1 MAQGNKIDMQQ
12 ESDYFLREI
21 KKLTLFITNLIS
33 NLNTSNKDELENGIR
48 ETDDFIR
55 KKWGI
60 SLKEIASIS
69 SFDFTN
75 KFKELQEIPIE
86 KLAEL
91 LNVFIKKSATLEVSE
106 QYNGKELAKKG
117 ILLINILNK
126 KSKTYSIKRMEL
138 KKELQRHL
146 NS

>member
-1 MAQGNKIDMQQ
+1 MQQ
-12 ESDYFLREI
+12 ESDYLLREV
-21 KKLTLFITNLIS
+21 KKLILFITNLIS
-33 NLNTSNKDELENGIR
+33 NLNTSNKDALENVIR
-48 ETDDFIR
+48 ETDDSIR

-60 SLKEIASIS
+60 SLKEIASITGC
-69 SFDFTN
+69 DFIN
-75 KFKELQEIPIE
+75 KFNELQEVPIE

-91 LNVFIKKSATLEVSE
+91 LNVFMKKSAELEVNE
-106 QYNGKELAKKG
+106 HYNRKELAKKG
-117 ILLINILNK
+117 ILLINILND

>member
-1 MAQGNKIDMQQ
+1 MEQ
-12 ESDYFLREI
+12 ESDFILREV
-21 KKLTLFITNLIS
+21 KKLTLLITNLIS
-33 NLNTSNKDELENGIR
+33 NLNTLNKDELENGIR

-75 KFKELQEIPIE
+75 KFKDLQEAPAE

-91 LNVFIKKSATLEVSE
+91 LSIFIKKIANLDINEKYS
-106 QYNGKELAKKG
+106 GKELAKKG
-117 ILLINILNK
+117 ILLIDKLDDQ
-126 KSKTYSIKRMEL
+126 SKTYSLKRMEI
-138 KKELQRHL
+138 KKAFQKYID
-146 NS
+146 

>member
-1 MAQGNKIDMQQ
+1 MQQ
-12 ESDYFLREI
+12 ESDYLLREV
-21 KKLTLFITNLIS
+21 KKLILFITNLIS
-33 NLNTSNKDELENGIR
+33 NLNTSNKDVLENAIR
-48 ETDDFIR
+48 ETDDSIR

-60 SLKEIASIS
+60 SLKEIASITGC
-69 SFDFTN
+69 DFIN
-75 KFKELQEIPIE
+75 KFNELQEVPIE

-91 LNVFIKKSATLEVSE
+91 LNVFIKKSAELEVNE
-106 QYNGKELAKKG
+106 HYNRKELAKKG
-117 ILLINILNK
+117 ILLINILND

>member
-1 MAQGNKIDMQQ
+1 MEQ
-12 ESDYFLREI
+12 ESDYILREV

-33 NLNTSNKDELENGIR
+33 NLNTSNKDELDNGIR

-69 SFDFTN
+69 PFDFTN
-75 KFKELQEIPIE
+75 KFKELEEIHLE

-91 LNVFIKKSATLEVSE
+91 LNVFIKKMATLDMNE
-106 QYNGKELAKKG
+106 QYKGKELAKKG
-117 ILLINILNK
+117 ILLINILND

-146 NS
+146 DS

>member
-1 MAQGNKIDMQQ
+1 MEQ
-12 ESDYFLREI
+12 ESDYVLREV

-33 NLNTSNKDELENGIR
+33 NLNTSNEDELDNGIR

-75 KFKELQEIPIE
+75 KFKELQEVPIE

-91 LNVFIKKSATLEVSE
+91 LSVFIKKIAVLEVNE
-106 QYNGKELAKKG
+106 QYNVKELAKKG
-117 ILLINILNK
+117 ILLINNLNLQ
-126 KSKTYSIKRMEL
+126 SKTYSLKRMKI
-138 KKELQRHL
+138 KKELQRHID
-146 NS
+146 S

>member
-1 MAQGNKIDMQQ
+1 MQQ

>member
-1 MAQGNKIDMQQ
+1 M
-12 ESDYFLREI
+12 
-21 KKLTLFITNLIS
+21 TLFITNLIS
-33 NLNTSNKDELENGIR
+33 NLNTSNKDELDNGIR

-60 SLKEIASIS
+60 SLKKITSIS
-69 SFDFTN
+69 PFDFTK
-75 KFKELQEIPIE
+75 KFKELEEIHLE

-91 LNVFIKKSATLEVSE
+91 LNVFIKKIATLDMNK
-106 QYNGKELAKKG
+106 QCNGKELAKKG
-117 ILLINILNK
+117 ILLINILND

-146 NS
+146 DS

>member
-1 MAQGNKIDMQQ
+1 MQQ
-12 ESDYFLREI
+12 ESDYLLREV
-21 KKLTLFITNLIS
+21 KKLILFITNLIS
-33 NLNTSNKDELENGIR
+33 NLNTSNKDALENAIR
-48 ETDDFIR
+48 ETDDSIR

-60 SLKEIASIS
+60 SLKEIASITGC
-69 SFDFTN
+69 DFIN
-75 KFKELQEIPIE
+75 KFNELQEVPIE

-91 LNVFIKKSATLEVSE
+91 LNVFIKKSAELEVNE
-106 QYNGKELAKKG
+106 HYNRKELAKKG
-117 ILLINILNK
+117 ILPINILND

>member
-1 MAQGNKIDMQQ
+1 MQQ
-12 ESDYFLREI
+12 ESDYLLREV
-21 KKLTLFITNLIS
+21 KKLILFITNLIS
-33 NLNTSNKDELENGIR
+33 NLNTSNKDALENVIR
-48 ETDDFIR
+48 ETDDSIR

-60 SLKEIASIS
+60 SLKEISSITGC
-69 SFDFTN
+69 DFIN
-75 KFKELQEIPIE
+75 KFNELQEVPIE

-91 LNVFIKKSATLEVSE
+91 LNVFIKKSAELEVNE
-106 QYNGKELAKKG
+106 HYNRKELAKKG
-117 ILLINILNK
+117 ILLINILND

>member
-1 MAQGNKIDMQQ
+1 MQQ
-12 ESDYFLREI
+12 ESDYLLREV
-21 KKLTLFITNLIS
+21 KKLILFITNLIS
-33 NLNTSNKDELENGIR
+33 NLNTSNKDALENAIR
-48 ETDDFIR
+48 ETNDSIR

-60 SLKEIASIS
+60 SLKEIASITGC
-69 SFDFTN
+69 DFIN
-75 KFKELQEIPIE
+75 KFNELQEVPIE

-91 LNVFIKKSATLEVSE
+91 LNVFIKKSAELEVNE
-106 QYNGKELAKKG
+106 HYNRKELAKKG
-117 ILLINILNK
+117 ILLINILND

>member
-1 MAQGNKIDMQQ
+1 MQQ

-69 SFDFTN
+69 SFDFIN

-117 ILLINILNK
+117 ILLINILND

-138 KKELQRHL
+138 KKELQRNL

>member
-1 MAQGNKIDMQQ
+1 MQQ
-12 ESDYFLREI
+12 ESDYLLREV
-21 KKLTLFITNLIS
+21 KKLILFITNLIS
-33 NLNTSNKDELENGIR
+33 NLNTSNKDALENAIR
-48 ETDDFIR
+48 ETDDSIR

-60 SLKEIASIS
+60 SLKEIASITGC
-69 SFDFTN
+69 DFIN
-75 KFKELQEIPIE
+75 KFNELQEVPIE

-91 LNVFIKKSATLEVSE
+91 LNVFIKKSDELEVNE
-106 QYNGKELAKKG
+106 HYNRKELAKKG
-117 ILLINILNK
+117 ILLINILND

>member
-1 MAQGNKIDMQQ
+1 MQQ
-12 ESDYFLREI
+12 ESDYLLREV
-21 KKLTLFITNLIS
+21 KKLILFITNLIS
-33 NLNTSNKDELENGIR
+33 NLNTSNKDALENAIR
-48 ETDDFIR
+48 ETDDSIR

-60 SLKEIASIS
+60 SLKEIASITGC
-69 SFDFTN
+69 DFIN
-75 KFKELQEIPIE
+75 KFNELQEVPIE

-91 LNVFIKKSATLEVSE
+91 LNVFIKKSAELEVNE
-106 QYNGKELAKKG
+106 HYNRKELAEKG
-117 ILLINILNK
+117 ILLINILND

>member
-1 MAQGNKIDMQQ
+1 MQQ
-12 ESDYFLREI
+12 ESDYLLREV
-21 KKLTLFITNLIS
+21 KKLILFITNLIS
-33 NLNTSNKDELENGIR
+33 NLKTSNKDALENVIR
-48 ETDDFIR
+48 ETDDSIR

-60 SLKEIASIS
+60 SLKEIASIIGC
-69 SFDFTN
+69 DFIN
-75 KFKELQEIPIE
+75 KFNELQEVPIE

-91 LNVFIKKSATLEVSE
+91 LNVFIKKSAELEVNE
-106 QYNGKELAKKG
+106 HFNRKELAKKG
-117 ILLINILNK
+117 ILLINILND

>member
-1 MAQGNKIDMQQ
+1 MEQ
-12 ESDYFLREI
+12 ESDYILREV

-33 NLNTSNKDELENGIR
+33 NLNTSNKDELDNGIR

-60 SLKEIASIS
+60 SLKEITSIS
-69 SFDFTN
+69 PFDFTK
-75 KFKELQEIPIE
+75 KFKELEEIHLE

-91 LNVFIKKSATLEVSE
+91 LNVFIKKIATLDMNK
-106 QYNGKELAKKG
+106 QYNGKELVKKG
-117 ILLINILNK
+117 ILLINILND
-126 KSKTYSIKRMEL
+126 KSKTYSLKRIEL

-146 NS
+146 DS

>member
-1 MAQGNKIDMQQ
+1 
-12 ESDYFLREI
+12 
-21 KKLTLFITNLIS
+21 
-33 NLNTSNKDELENGIR
+33 
-48 ETDDFIR
+48 
-55 KKWGI
+55 
-60 SLKEIASIS
+60 
-69 SFDFTN
+69 
-75 KFKELQEIPIE
+75 
-86 KLAEL
+86 LAEL

>member
-1 MAQGNKIDMQQ
+1 MQQ
-12 ESDYFLREI
+12 ESDYLLREV
-21 KKLTLFITNLIS
+21 KKLILFITNLIS
-33 NLNTSNKDELENGIR
+33 NLNTSNKDALENAIR
-48 ETDDFIR
+48 ETDDSIR

-60 SLKEIASIS
+60 SLKEIASITGC
-69 SFDFTN
+69 DFIN
-75 KFKELQEIPIE
+75 KFNELQEVPIE

-91 LNVFIKKSATLEVSE
+91 LNVFIKKSAELEVNE
-106 QYNGKELAKKG
+106 HYNRKELAKKG
-117 ILLINILNK
+117 ILLINILND

>member
-1 MAQGNKIDMQQ
+1 MQQ

-69 SFDFTN
+69 SFDFIN

-106 QYNGKELAKKG
+106 QYNGIELAKKG

>member
-1 MAQGNKIDMQQ
+1 MQQ
-12 ESDYFLREI
+12 ESDYLLREV
-21 KKLTLFITNLIS
+21 KKLILFITNLIS
-33 NLNTSNKDELENGIR
+33 NLNTSNKDALENAIR
-48 ETDDFIR
+48 ETDDSIR

-60 SLKEIASIS
+60 SLKEIASVTGC
-69 SFDFTN
+69 DFIN
-75 KFKELQEIPIE
+75 KFNELQEVPIE

-91 LNVFIKKSATLEVSE
+91 LNVFIKKSAELEVNE
-106 QYNGKELAKKG
+106 HYNRKELAEKG
-117 ILLINILNK
+117 ILLINILND

>member
-1 MAQGNKIDMQQ
+1 MEQ
-12 ESDYFLREI
+12 ESDYILREV

-33 NLNTSNKDELENGIR
+33 NLNTSNKDELDNGIR

-60 SLKEIASIS
+60 SLKEITSIS
-69 SFDFTN
+69 PFDFTK
-75 KFKELQEIPIE
+75 KFKELEEIHLE

-91 LNVFIKKSATLEVSE
+91 LNVFIKKIATLDMNK
-106 QYNGKELAKKG
+106 QYNGKELVKKG
-117 ILLINILNK
+117 ILLINILND

-146 NS
+146 DS

>member
-1 MAQGNKIDMQQ
+1 
-12 ESDYFLREI
+12 
-21 KKLTLFITNLIS
+21 LTLFITNLIS
-33 NLNTSNKDELENGIR
+33 NLNTSNKDELDNGIR

-60 SLKEIASIS
+60 SLKEITSIS
-69 SFDFTN
+69 PFDFTK
-75 KFKELQEIPIE
+75 KFKELEEIHLE

-91 LNVFIKKSATLEVSE
+91 LNVFIKKIATLDMNK
-106 QYNGKELAKKG
+106 QYNGKELVEKG
-117 ILLINILNK
+117 ILLINILND

-146 NS
+146 DS

>member
-1 MAQGNKIDMQQ
+1 MEQ
-12 ESDYFLREI
+12 ESDYILREV

-33 NLNTSNKDELENGIR
+33 NLNTSNKDELDNGIR

-60 SLKEIASIS
+60 SLKEITSIS
-69 SFDFTN
+69 PFDFTK
-75 KFKELQEIPIE
+75 KFKELEEIHLE

-91 LNVFIKKSATLEVSE
+91 LNVFIKKIATLDMNK
-106 QYNGKELAKKG
+106 QCNGKELAKKG
-117 ILLINILNK
+117 ILLINILND

-146 NS
+146 DS

>member
-1 MAQGNKIDMQQ
+1 MQQ

-69 SFDFTN
+69 SFDFIN

-117 ILLINILNK
+117 ILLINILND

>member
-1 MAQGNKIDMQQ
+1 MQQ
-12 ESDYFLREI
+12 ESDYLLREV
-21 KKLTLFITNLIS
+21 KKLILFITNLIS
-33 NLNTSNKDELENGIR
+33 NLNTSNKDALENAIR
-48 ETDDFIR
+48 ETDDSIR

-60 SLKEIASIS
+60 SLKEIASITS
-69 SFDFTN
+69 CDFIN
-75 KFKELQEIPIE
+75 KFNELQEVPIE

-91 LNVFIKKSATLEVSE
+91 LNVFIKKSAELVVNEH
-106 QYNGKELAKKG
+106 YNRKELAKKG
-117 ILLINILNK
+117 ILLINILND

>member
-1 MAQGNKIDMQQ
+1 MEQ
-12 ESDYFLREI
+12 ESDFILREV
-21 KKLTLFITNLIS
+21 KKLTLLITNLIS
-33 NLNTSNKDELENGIR
+33 NLNTLNKDELENGIR

-75 KFKELQEIPIE
+75 KFKAPAE

-91 LNVFIKKSATLEVSE
+91 LSIFIKKIANLDMNEKYS
-106 QYNGKELAKKG
+106 GKELAKKG
-117 ILLINILNK
+117 ILLIDKLDDQ
-126 KSKTYSIKRMEL
+126 SKTYSLKRMEI
-138 KKELQRHL
+138 KKAFQKYID
-146 NS
+146 

>member
-1 MAQGNKIDMQQ
+1 MEQ
-12 ESDYFLREI
+12 ESDYVLREV

-33 NLNTSNKDELENGIR
+33 NLNTSNEDELDNGIR

-75 KFKELQEIPIE
+75 KFKELQEVPIE

-91 LNVFIKKSATLEVSE
+91 LSVFIKKIAVLEVNE
-106 QYNGKELAKKG
+106 QYNVKELAKKG
-117 ILLINILNK
+117 ILLINNLNLQ
-126 KSKTYSIKRMEL
+126 SKTYSLKRMEI
-138 KKELQRHL
+138 KKELQRHID
-146 NS
+146 S

>member
-1 MAQGNKIDMQQ
+1 MQQ
-12 ESDYFLREI
+12 ESDYLLREV
-21 KKLTLFITNLIS
+21 KKLILFITNLIS
-33 NLNTSNKDELENGIR
+33 NLNTSNKDALENVIR
-48 ETDDFIR
+48 ETDDSIR

-60 SLKEIASIS
+60 SLKEIASITGC
-69 SFDFTN
+69 DFIN
-75 KFKELQEIPIE
+75 KFNELQEVPIE

-91 LNVFIKKSATLEVSE
+91 LNVFIKKSAELEVNE
-106 QYNGKELAKKG
+106 HYNRKELAKKG
-117 ILLINILNK
+117 ILLINILND